1 MRRTLLYLQIIMKLQ
16 TQSETNDSSFSILK
30 QPSHILSFVKQ
41 ALESTRERQK
51 APPKPR
57 RDPRAG
63 LSLADLR
70 IVEDDEED
78 FDDSGDSGDSD
89 DEDDG
94 LDSEEEMTSTS
105 LNLLLSVL
113 EGDDFSIFPSK
124 IY

>member
-41 ALESTRERQK
+41 ALDSTREKQK

-57 RDPRAG
+57 RDPKAG
-63 LSLADLR
+63 LSLTDLR

-78 FDDSGDSGDSD
+78 FDDSGDSD